1 MRTRKYFDAKW
12 IIIIIILLVVCIW
25 FMWLCADCS
34 SMLQSKQSHKFNNW
48 KKKKSIALI
57 HLLNRN
63 EMWNCKS
70 SCWLLSCVFFFLNTF
85 YWFLAKNMTH
95 EKTFMVAHCTLN
107 IIALFH
113 SAIRTH
119 WAPDEKKS
127 RKAGKF
133 GNLFLLN
140 YKCFIPNQI

>member
-70 SCWLLSCVFFFLNTF
+70 SCWLLSCVFFSSTHSIDFWLKI
-85 YWFLAKNMTH
+85 WLMKNSYG
-95 EKTFMVAHCTLN
+95 CTLHTKYYCIVSFSN
-107 IIALFH
+107 SCTLG
-113 SAIRTH
+113 IR
-119 WAPDEKKS
+119 WKKKS
-127 RKAGKF
+127 QSGKIRK
-133 GNLFLLN
+133 
-140 YKCFIPNQI
+140 FIFIEL